1 MRLDPAD
8 FPARPPTWHDI
19 FGNTNP
25 VEVEIGFG
33 KGSFLLALA
42 KNRPERNFFGVEF
55 AKRCSFRLAALIE
68 RDGPRNAIAIHA
80 DVTCLV
86 RTMIWPESVSV
97 YHLYFPDPWW
107 KRRHQERRLFHHD
120 FAAALVRTLH
130 PGGTI
135 LLASDVQPYF
145 VEIVRQ
151 FSQVPELS
159 HFSWERDH
167 VNKRGKPILTDFE
180 RKYRQEGRPLFY
192 AGFRKAKES
201 SICLAPQQQE
211 AMPSDV

>member
-8 FPARPPTWHDI
+8 FSAPPPTWQDI
-19 FGNTNP
+19 FGNANP

-42 KNRPERNFFGVEF
+42 KNHPERNFFGVEY
-55 AKRCSFRLAALIE
+55 AKRWSFRLALLIE
-68 RDGPRNAIAIHA
+68 RNGPANVLAIHA
-80 DVTCLV
+80 DFTCLV
-86 RTMIWPESVSV
+86 RTMIRPESVSV

-120 FAAALVRTLH
+120 FAAALARTLR
-130 PGGTI
+130 PGGKI
-135 LLASDVQPYF
+135 LLASDVQSYF
-145 VEIVRQ
+145 AEIVQQ

-159 HFSWERDH
+159 RFSWERDH

-192 AGFRKAKES
+192 AGLRKAEES
-201 SICLAPQQQE
+201 SICLDPQ
-211 AMPSDV
+211 